1 MKLIYNVCL
10 IISAL
15 SICIS
20 YIKKLMFQNILHD
33 NKGDYVSENE
43 IKELM
48 NKDKKYLMS
57 LIVFIAFSVLYGI
70 CFPVIK

>member
-15 SICIS
+15 SICIF

-48 NKDKKYLMS
+48 NKDKKILMS
-57 LIVFIAFSVLYGI
+57 FFVFIALSILYGF
-70 CFPVIK
+70 FPW